1 MLPGLQTTAAEFEPL
16 LSLRSM
22 GGYMLVHVFPGPT
35 PRAVV
40 EQISAHLGR
49 LEKMPPLW
57 ATGYHVCRCE
67 PLSQSTIFI
76 IGLR

>member
-1 MLPGLQTTAAEFEPL
+1 MLPGLPTTAAEFEPL

-57 ATGYHVCRCE
+57 ATGYHVCRCG
-67 PLSQSTIFI
+67 PVSQSMRL
-76 IGLR
+76 IGVQ